1 MVDFDSKAATWDD
14 DPRRAERAR
23 AVADAIRAA
32 VPLRPDMRAIEIGG
46 GTGQLGRALAADVG
60 SIEITDSSEGMV
72 RAAGEASGACE
83 NCGTR
88 QFDVERDPLPDA
100 RYDLIVSQLALHHMG
115 DVAAVIRRLFEI
127 AAPGAWIALVDLDHD
142 EHGDFHGHMD
152 DFHGHHGFHRSD
164 IARWLGEAGF
174 VDVAT
179 STALE
184 MDPGADHHHQRFPLF
199 LAVGRKAE

>member
-88 QFDVERDPLPDA
+88 LFDVEKDALPDA

-127 AAPGAWIALVDLDHD
+127 AAPGARIALVDLDHD
-142 EHGDFHGHMD
+142 EHGEFHGHMD

-199 LAVGRKAE
+199 LAVRRKAE